1 VTDQPPPDRDET
13 PDSSIDPPPGEP
25 PARDEEVIELP
36 PPEDGRQS
44 PMIAP
49 GRDGEPS

>member
-1 VTDQPPPDRDET
+1 VTEQPPPGHET
-13 PDSSIDPPPGEP
+13 PDSEIDPPPGEP
-25 PARDEEVIELP
+25 PARDDDVIELP
-36 PPEDGRQS
+36 PPEEERPS